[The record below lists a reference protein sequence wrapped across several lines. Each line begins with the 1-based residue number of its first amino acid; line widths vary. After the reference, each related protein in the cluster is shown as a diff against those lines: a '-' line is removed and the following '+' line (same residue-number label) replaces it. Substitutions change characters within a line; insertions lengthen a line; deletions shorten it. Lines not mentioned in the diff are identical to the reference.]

1 MARFRWVSAMLP
13 GTRLV
18 PFSLTKPIQQ
28 FEEYLDVAAG
38 VKEIHLSNAFTD
50 VAFSDKA
57 TSDDEPSGPSYSS
70 KTPPERT
77 GGGW

>member
-1 MARFRWVSAMLP
+1 MPPSPTA
-13 GTRLV
+13 
-18 PFSLTKPIQQ
+18 Q

-38 VKEIHLSNAFTD
+38 VKEIHLHNAFTD

-57 TSDDEPSGPSYSS
+57 TADEPQTEGSSKMDYSN

>member
-1 MARFRWVSAMLP
+1 MARFRC
-13 GTRLV
+13 V
-18 PFSLTKPIQQ
+18 PPIVLGLDFSLTGRRPPQ

-38 VKEIHLSNAFTD
+38 VKEIHLHNAFTD

-57 TSDDEPSGPSYSS
+57 TSESDEEPSGPSYSS